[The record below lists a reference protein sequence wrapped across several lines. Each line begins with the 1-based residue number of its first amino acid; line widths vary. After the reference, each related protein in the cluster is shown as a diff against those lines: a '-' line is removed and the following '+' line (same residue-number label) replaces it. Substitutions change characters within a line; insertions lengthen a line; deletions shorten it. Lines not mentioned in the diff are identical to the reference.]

1 MLKNGIY
8 ELIINRIL
16 RNELNALKDVDAER
30 EKIER
35 EEASYILSKY
45 AGGLINDALLK
56 MKDAG
61 NWPSSQVNL
70 INEIIKLVST
80 EVPEVISDK
89 MIIDEPLEKLL
100 SLMAKQDHNFPGIS
114 EERNKRPLSSISRSS
129 LFTASED
136 EPIMVDELKK
146 EIITSNQVDLLVSF
160 IKWSGIRLLM
170 DKLKKFTDSGGTLRI
185 ITTTYMGATDFGAI
199 EKLSH
204 LKNTQVRISYD
215 TKRTRLHAKAY
226 IFHRDTGFSTA
237 YIGSSNISSMAISS
251 GLEWNVKITS
261 SDLPDTMNKV
271 KVTFES
277 YWNSKEFELY
287 TSDQKDRLKEAI
299 NAEKS
304 AGEETH
310 SSIMFDIR
318 PFPFQQ
324 EILDKLQAERQFLGR
339 NKNLVVAATGTGKTV
354 IAAFD
359 YKSFCEKNP
368 SGKNRLI
375 FLAHREEILVQAID
389 TFKAVLKDYNFGS
402 LYVGKNKPDSM
413 DHLFISI
420 QTFNS
425 QKFYE
430 KTPEDF
436 YDFIVLDETH
446 HAPAESYQPL
456 FSHYKPKVFL
466 GLTATPERSDGISVE
481 RYFDNHISAEIRL
494 PEAIEMK
501 LLSPFQYFGITDS
514 VDLKN
519 IIWKRGGY
527 DDNELDRLYVSD
539 VRSAGQRASLIVA
552 SVRKY
557 IADMEHTKGLG
568 FCVSIEHAKFMAESF
583 NRAGISS
590 MHLTSFSP
598 DDLRKNAKEMLRT
611 GEIKFI
617 FVVDIYNEGVDIPE
631 VNTVLFL
638 RPTKSLTVFIQ
649 QLGRGLR
656 LSPGKDCLTV
666 LDFIGQANEKYNFE
680 EKFASLVKNSSR
692 SIEKQIRDG
701 FIHLPAGS
709 YIELEEFA
717 KKYILEN
724 IMRTF
729 GVKSALVTRIK
740 NFKEDTGIEL
750 TLENFLTYYR
760 LDPSDIYSKGSFS
773 RLSVLAGIGE
783 YFSNQDEDRI
793 TKAIRKVS
801 DIDSRKWLNFLL
813 NIMKHLD
820 TAELRDLSN
829 SEEKMLNMF
838 QYTAWGKSLQDSGF
852 RDYVETFTRI
862 RECGPLFNE
871 MMEIMEYQL
880 SRTDIVDFDIDLGYE
895 CPLELHCNYTRDQ
908 VLVSLG
914 VKNPENMREGVKFIP
929 ELKTDILFVTLNKS
943 DKDYSPTTM
952 YEDYLLSDRLFHWQ
966 SQSTTSEGSVT
977 GRRYASHRE
986 TGNNILLFVRE
997 FKKTV
1002 DGLGAPYTFL
1012 GMVNYKSHEG
1022 SNPMNIIWELEKAV
1036 PAKYMKKIG
1045 KLI

>member
-70 INEIIKLVST
+70 INEIIKLVSS

-160 IKWSGIRLLM
+160 IRWSGIRLLM

-446 HAPAESYQPL
+446 HASAESYQPL

-590 MHLTSFSP
+590 RYLTSFSP

-783 YFSNQDEDRI
+783 DFSNQDEDRI

-838 QYTAWGKSLQDSGF
+838 QYTAWGKSLQESGF

-914 VKNPENMREGVKFIP
+914 VKNPENIREGVKFIP

-977 GRRYASHRE
+977 GRRYTSHRE

>member
-160 IKWSGIRLLM
+160 IRWSGIRLLM

-204 LKNTQVRISYD
+204 LKNTQIRISYD

-590 MHLTSFSP
+590 RYLTSFSP

-783 YFSNQDEDRI
+783 DFSNQDEDRI

-838 QYTAWGKSLQDSGF
+838 QYTAWGKSLQESGF

-914 VKNPENMREGVKFIP
+914 VKNPENIREGVKFIP

-977 GRRYASHRE
+977 GRRYTSHRE

>member
-160 IKWSGIRLLM
+160 IRWSGIRLLM

-204 LKNTQVRISYD
+204 LKNTQIRISYD

-446 HAPAESYQPL
+446 HASAESYQPL

-501 LLSPFQYFGITDS
+501 LLSPFQYFGITDA

-527 DDNELDRLYVSD
+527 DDNEIDRLYVYD
-539 VRSAGQRASLIVA
+539 VRSSGHRASLIVA

-590 MHLTSFSP
+590 RYLTSFSP

-783 YFSNQDEDRI
+783 DFSNQDEDRI

-838 QYTAWGKSLQDSGF
+838 QYTAWGKSLQESGF

>member
-375 FLAHREEILVQAID
+375 FLAHREEILVQAIE
-389 TFKAVLKDYNFGS
+389 TFRAVLKDYNFGS

-590 MHLTSFSP
+590 RYLTSFSP

-783 YFSNQDEDRI
+783 DFSNQDEDRI

-838 QYTAWGKSLQDSGF
+838 QYTAWGKSLQESGF

>member
-160 IKWSGIRLLM
+160 IRWSGIRLLM

-204 LKNTQVRISYD
+204 LKNTQIRISYD

-354 IAAFD
+354 ITAFD

-446 HAPAESYQPL
+446 HASAESYQPL

-590 MHLTSFSP
+590 RYLTSFSP

-783 YFSNQDEDRI
+783 DFSNQDEDRI

-838 QYTAWGKSLQDSGF
+838 QYTAWGKSLQESGF

-914 VKNPENMREGVKFIP
+914 VKNPENIREGVKFIP

-977 GRRYASHRE
+977 GRRYTSHRE

>member
-160 IKWSGIRLLM
+160 IRWSGIRLLM

-204 LKNTQVRISYD
+204 LKNTQIRISYD

-446 HAPAESYQPL
+446 HASAESYQPL

-519 IIWKRGGY
+519 ILWKRGGY

-590 MHLTSFSP
+590 RYLTSFSP

-783 YFSNQDEDRI
+783 DFSNQDEDRI

-838 QYTAWGKSLQDSGF
+838 QYTAWGKSLQESGF

-914 VKNPENMREGVKFIP
+914 VKNPENIREGVKFIP

-977 GRRYASHRE
+977 GRRYTSHRE

>member
-160 IKWSGIRLLM
+160 IRWSGIRLLM

-204 LKNTQVRISYD
+204 LKNTQIRISYD

-375 FLAHREEILVQAID
+375 FIAHREEILVQAID

-446 HAPAESYQPL
+446 HASAESYQPL

-590 MHLTSFSP
+590 RYLTSFSP

-783 YFSNQDEDRI
+783 DFSNQDEDRI

-838 QYTAWGKSLQDSGF
+838 QYTAWGKSLQESGF

-914 VKNPENMREGVKFIP
+914 VKNPENIREGVKFIP

-977 GRRYASHRE
+977 GRRYTSHRE

>member
-16 RNELNALKDVDAER
+16 RNELNALKDVEAER

-45 AGGLINDALLK
+45 AGSLINDALLK

-160 IKWSGIRLLM
+160 IRWSGIRLLM

-204 LKNTQVRISYD
+204 LKNTQIRISYD

-446 HAPAESYQPL
+446 HASAESYQPL

-519 IIWKRGGY
+519 IIWKRGSY

-590 MHLTSFSP
+590 RYLTSFSP

-838 QYTAWGKSLQDSGF
+838 QYTAWGKSLQESGF

-977 GRRYASHRE
+977 GRRYTSHRE

>member
-16 RNELNALKDVDAER
+16 RNELNALKDVEAER

-45 AGGLINDALLK
+45 AGSLINDALLK

-100 SLMAKQDHNFPGIS
+100 SLMAKQDHNFPDIS

-389 TFKAVLKDYNFGS
+389 TFKTVLKDYNFGS

-590 MHLTSFSP
+590 RYLTSFSP

-783 YFSNQDEDRI
+783 DFSNQDEDRI

-838 QYTAWGKSLQDSGF
+838 QYTAWGKSLQESGF

-914 VKNPENMREGVKFIP
+914 VKNPENIREGVKFIP

-997 FKKTV
+997 FKRTV

>member
-160 IKWSGIRLLM
+160 IRWSGIRLLM

-204 LKNTQVRISYD
+204 LKNTQIRISYD

-375 FLAHREEILVQAID
+375 FIAHREEILVQAID

-436 YDFIVLDETH
+436 YDFIVMDETH

-590 MHLTSFSP
+590 RYLTSFSP

-783 YFSNQDEDRI
+783 DFSNQDEDRI

-838 QYTAWGKSLQDSGF
+838 QYTAWGKSLQESGF

-914 VKNPENMREGVKFIP
+914 VNNPENMREGVKFIP

-977 GRRYASHRE
+977 GRRYTSHRE

>member
-160 IKWSGIRLLM
+160 IRWSGIRLLM

-204 LKNTQVRISYD
+204 LKNTQIRISYD

-446 HAPAESYQPL
+446 HASAESYQPL

-519 IIWKRGGY
+519 IIWKRGSY

-590 MHLTSFSP
+590 RYLTSFSP

-783 YFSNQDEDRI
+783 DFSNQDEDRI

-838 QYTAWGKSLQDSGF
+838 QYTAWGKSLQESGF

-977 GRRYASHRE
+977 GRRYTSHRE

>member
-204 LKNTQVRISYD
+204 LKNTQIRISYD

-446 HAPAESYQPL
+446 HASAESYQPL

-481 RYFDNHISAEIRL
+481 RYFDNHISAEIRM

-590 MHLTSFSP
+590 RYLTSFSP

-783 YFSNQDEDRI
+783 DFSNQDEDRI

-838 QYTAWGKSLQDSGF
+838 QYTAWGKSLQESGF

-914 VKNPENMREGVKFIP
+914 VKNPENIREGVKFIP

-977 GRRYASHRE
+977 GRRYTSHRE

>member
-204 LKNTQVRISYD
+204 LKNTQIRISYD

-446 HAPAESYQPL
+446 HASAESYQPL

-590 MHLTSFSP
+590 RYLTSFSP

-783 YFSNQDEDRI
+783 DFSNQDEDRI

-838 QYTAWGKSLQDSGF
+838 QYTAWGKSLQESGF

-914 VKNPENMREGVKFIP
+914 VKNPENIREGVKFIP

-977 GRRYASHRE
+977 GRRYTSHRE

>member
-160 IKWSGIRLLM
+160 IRWSGIRLLM

-204 LKNTQVRISYD
+204 LKNTQIRISYD

-446 HAPAESYQPL
+446 HASAESYQPL

-583 NRAGISS
+583 NGAGISS
-590 MHLTSFSP
+590 RYLTSFSP

-783 YFSNQDEDRI
+783 DFSNQDEDRI

-838 QYTAWGKSLQDSGF
+838 QYTAWGKSLQESGF

-914 VKNPENMREGVKFIP
+914 VKNPENIREGVKFIP

-977 GRRYASHRE
+977 GRRYTSHRE

>member
-70 INEIIKLVST
+70 INEIIKLVSS

-160 IKWSGIRLLM
+160 IRWSGIRLLM

-204 LKNTQVRISYD
+204 LKNTQIRISYD

-375 FLAHREEILVQAID
+375 FIAHREEILVQAIE
-389 TFKAVLKDYNFGS
+389 TFRAVLKDYNFGS

-446 HAPAESYQPL
+446 HASAESYQPL

-519 IIWKRGGY
+519 IIWKRGSY

-590 MHLTSFSP
+590 RYLTSFSP

-783 YFSNQDEDRI
+783 DFSNQDEDRI

-838 QYTAWGKSLQDSGF
+838 QYTAWGKSLQESGF

-1036 PAKYMKKIG
+1036 PAKYMNKIG

>member
-160 IKWSGIRLLM
+160 IRWSGIRLLM

-204 LKNTQVRISYD
+204 LKNTQIRISYD

-446 HAPAESYQPL
+446 HASAESYQPL

-590 MHLTSFSP
+590 MHLTSYSL

-838 QYTAWGKSLQDSGF
+838 QYTAWGKSLQESGF

-977 GRRYASHRE
+977 GRRYTSHRE

>member
-160 IKWSGIRLLM
+160 IRWSGIRLLM

-204 LKNTQVRISYD
+204 LKNTQIRISYD

-446 HAPAESYQPL
+446 HASAESYQPL

-590 MHLTSFSP
+590 RYLTSFSP

-783 YFSNQDEDRI
+783 DFSNQDEDRI

-838 QYTAWGKSLQDSGF
+838 QYTAWGKSLQESGF

-977 GRRYASHRE
+977 GRRYTSHRE

>member
-160 IKWSGIRLLM
+160 IRWSGIRLLM

-204 LKNTQVRISYD
+204 LKNTQIRISYD

-446 HAPAESYQPL
+446 HASAESYQPL

-590 MHLTSFSP
+590 RYLTSFSP

-838 QYTAWGKSLQDSGF
+838 QYTAWGKSLQESGF

-914 VKNPENMREGVKFIP
+914 VKNPENIREGVKFIP

-977 GRRYASHRE
+977 GRRYTSHRE

>member
-70 INEIIKLVST
+70 INEIIKLVSS

-204 LKNTQVRISYD
+204 LKNTQIRISYD

-375 FLAHREEILVQAID
+375 FLAHREEILVQAIE
-389 TFKAVLKDYNFGS
+389 TFRAVLKDYNFGS

-446 HAPAESYQPL
+446 HASAESYQPL

-519 IIWKRGGY
+519 IIWKRGSY

-590 MHLTSFSP
+590 RYLTSFSP

-783 YFSNQDEDRI
+783 DFSNQDEDRI

-838 QYTAWGKSLQDSGF
+838 QYTAWGKSLQESGF

>member
-160 IKWSGIRLLM
+160 IRWSGIRLLM

-204 LKNTQVRISYD
+204 LKNTQIRISYD

-446 HAPAESYQPL
+446 HASAESYQPL

-519 IIWKRGGY
+519 IIWKRGSY

-590 MHLTSFSP
+590 RYLTSFSP

-760 LDPSDIYSKGSFS
+760 LDPSDIYSKESFS

-783 YFSNQDEDRI
+783 DFSNQDEDRI

-838 QYTAWGKSLQDSGF
+838 QYTAWGKSLQESGF

-914 VKNPENMREGVKFIP
+914 VKNPENIREGVKFIP

-977 GRRYASHRE
+977 GRRYTSHRE

>member
-160 IKWSGIRLLM
+160 IRWSGIRLLM

-204 LKNTQVRISYD
+204 LKNTQIRISYD

-446 HAPAESYQPL
+446 HASAESYQPL

-590 MHLTSFSP
+590 RYLTSFSP

-783 YFSNQDEDRI
+783 DFSNQDEDRI

-838 QYTAWGKSLQDSGF
+838 QYTAWGKSLQESGF

-914 VKNPENMREGVKFIP
+914 VKNPENIREGVKFIP

-977 GRRYASHRE
+977 GRRYTSHRE

>member
-100 SLMAKQDHNFPGIS
+100 SLMAKQDHNFPDIS

-160 IKWSGIRLLM
+160 IRWSGIRLLM

-204 LKNTQVRISYD
+204 LKNTQIRISYD

-446 HAPAESYQPL
+446 HASAESYQPL

-590 MHLTSFSP
+590 RYLTSFSP

-783 YFSNQDEDRI
+783 DFSNQDEDRI

-838 QYTAWGKSLQDSGF
+838 QYTAWGKSLQESGF

-914 VKNPENMREGVKFIP
+914 VKNPENIREGVKFIP

-977 GRRYASHRE
+977 GRRYTSHRE

>member
-16 RNELNALKDVDAER
+16 RNELNALKDVEAER

-204 LKNTQVRISYD
+204 LKNTQIRISYD

-375 FLAHREEILVQAID
+375 FLAHREEILVQAIE
-389 TFKAVLKDYNFGS
+389 TFRAVLKDYNFGS

-446 HAPAESYQPL
+446 HASAESYQPL

-519 IIWKRGGY
+519 IIWKRGSY

-590 MHLTSFSP
+590 RYLTSFSP

-783 YFSNQDEDRI
+783 DFSNQDEDRI

-838 QYTAWGKSLQDSGF
+838 QYTAWGKSLQESGF

-977 GRRYASHRE
+977 GRRYTSHRE

>member
-70 INEIIKLVST
+70 INEIIKLVSS

-446 HAPAESYQPL
+446 HASAESYQPL

-590 MHLTSFSP
+590 MHLTSYSL

-783 YFSNQDEDRI
+783 DFSNQDEDRI

-838 QYTAWGKSLQDSGF
+838 QYTAWGKSLQESGF

-914 VKNPENMREGVKFIP
+914 VKNPENIREGVKFIP

>member
-100 SLMAKQDHNFPGIS
+100 SLMAKQDHNFPDIS

-170 DKLKKFTDSGGTLRI
+170 DKLKKFTDSGGTLRV

-299 NAEKS
+299 NEEKS

-375 FLAHREEILVQAID
+375 FLAHREEILVQAIE
-389 TFKAVLKDYNFGS
+389 TFRAVLKDYNFGS

-481 RYFDNHISAEIRL
+481 RYFDNHISAEIRM

-519 IIWKRGGY
+519 IIWKRGSY

-583 NRAGISS
+583 NGAGISS
-590 MHLTSFSP
+590 RYLTSFSP

-760 LDPSDIYSKGSFS
+760 LDPSDIYSKESFS

-783 YFSNQDEDRI
+783 DFSNQDEDRI

-838 QYTAWGKSLQDSGF
+838 QYTAWGKSLQESGF

>member
-160 IKWSGIRLLM
+160 IRWSGIRLLM

-204 LKNTQVRISYD
+204 LKNTQIRISYD

-375 FLAHREEILVQAID
+375 FLAHREEILVQAIE
-389 TFKAVLKDYNFGS
+389 TFRAVLKDYNFGS

-446 HAPAESYQPL
+446 HASAESYQPL

-519 IIWKRGGY
+519 IIWKRGSY

-590 MHLTSFSP
+590 RYLTSFSP

-783 YFSNQDEDRI
+783 DFSNQDEDRI

-838 QYTAWGKSLQDSGF
+838 QYTAWGKSLQESGF

-977 GRRYASHRE
+977 GRRYTSHRE

>member
-70 INEIIKLVST
+70 INEIIKLVSS

-160 IKWSGIRLLM
+160 IRWSGIRLLM

-204 LKNTQVRISYD
+204 LKNTQIRISYD

-446 HAPAESYQPL
+446 HASAESYQPL

-590 MHLTSFSP
+590 RYLTSFSP

-783 YFSNQDEDRI
+783 DFSNQDEDRI

-838 QYTAWGKSLQDSGF
+838 QYTAWGKSLQESGF

-914 VKNPENMREGVKFIP
+914 VKNPENIREGVKFIP

-977 GRRYASHRE
+977 GRRYTSHRE

>member
-204 LKNTQVRISYD
+204 LKNTQIRISYD

-375 FLAHREEILVQAID
+375 FLAHREEILVQAIE
-389 TFKAVLKDYNFGS
+389 TFRAVLKDYNFGS

-446 HAPAESYQPL
+446 HASAESYQPL

-590 MHLTSFSP
+590 RYLTSFSP

-783 YFSNQDEDRI
+783 DFSNQDEDRI

-838 QYTAWGKSLQDSGF
+838 QYTAWGKSLQESGF

>member
-160 IKWSGIRLLM
+160 IRWSGIRLLM

-204 LKNTQVRISYD
+204 LKNTQIRISYD

-446 HAPAESYQPL
+446 HASAESYQPL

-590 MHLTSFSP
+590 RYLTSFSP

-783 YFSNQDEDRI
+783 DYSNQDEDRI

-838 QYTAWGKSLQDSGF
+838 QYTAWGKSLQESGF

-914 VKNPENMREGVKFIP
+914 VKNPENIREGVKFIP

-977 GRRYASHRE
+977 GRRYTSHRE

>member
-160 IKWSGIRLLM
+160 IRWSGIRLLM

-204 LKNTQVRISYD
+204 LKNTQIRISYD

-299 NAEKS
+299 NEEKS

-375 FLAHREEILVQAID
+375 FIAHREEILVQAIE
-389 TFKAVLKDYNFGS
+389 TFRAVLKDYNFGS

-436 YDFIVLDETH
+436 YDFIVMDETH

-590 MHLTSFSP
+590 MHLTSYSL

-783 YFSNQDEDRI
+783 DFSNQDEDRI

-838 QYTAWGKSLQDSGF
+838 QYTAWGKSLQESGF

>member
-170 DKLKKFTDSGGTLRI
+170 DKLKKFTDSGGTLRV

-237 YIGSSNISSMAISS
+237 YIGSSNISSIAISS

-375 FLAHREEILVQAID
+375 FIAHREEILVQAID
-389 TFKAVLKDYNFGS
+389 TFKTVLKDYNFGS

-446 HAPAESYQPL
+446 HASAESYQPL

-519 IIWKRGGY
+519 IIWKRGSY

-590 MHLTSFSP
+590 RYLTSFSP

-740 NFKEDTGIEL
+740 TFKEDTGIEL
-750 TLENFLTYYR
+750 TLENFLTYYH

-838 QYTAWGKSLQDSGF
+838 QYTAWGKSLQESGF

>member
-100 SLMAKQDHNFPGIS
+100 SLMAKQDRNFPGIS

-170 DKLKKFTDSGGTLRI
+170 DKLKKFTDSGGTLRV

-204 LKNTQVRISYD
+204 LKNTQIRISYD

-446 HAPAESYQPL
+446 HASAESYQPL

-590 MHLTSFSP
+590 RYLTSFSP

-783 YFSNQDEDRI
+783 DFSNQDEDRI

-838 QYTAWGKSLQDSGF
+838 QYTAWGKSLQESGF

-914 VKNPENMREGVKFIP
+914 VKNPENIREGVKFIP

-977 GRRYASHRE
+977 GRRYTSHRE

>member
-160 IKWSGIRLLM
+160 IRWSGIRLLM

-299 NAEKS
+299 NEEKS

-389 TFKAVLKDYNFGS
+389 TFKTVLKDYNFGS

-519 IIWKRGGY
+519 IIWKRGSY

-590 MHLTSFSP
+590 RYLTSFSP

-783 YFSNQDEDRI
+783 DFSNQDEDRI

-838 QYTAWGKSLQDSGF
+838 QYTAWGKSLQESGF